1 MSYSYIATGSEFAAL
16 CQSQMEILC
25 KGLGAVWSAVY
36 LTEELVESQPKQLIP
51 FAIYPHNQSI
61 QKHQLPPIG
70 IPESWHRLKS
80 SPRLISDPV
89 LQSTNSAKMQIT
101 QEVGAINSARKQTI
115 VPLAYQDM
123 VLGLLVIGQK
133 NLDWTE
139 QELRQIEE
147 IAQTLAIA
155 RFLDCSDRWHKQQLA
170 KQEKLNRLERDRL
183 DNLLHQLRN
192 PLTALR
198 TFSKLLIKRL
208 LPEDRNQSVA
218 KNILREGDRLQE
230 LLKQFEVESERQAQ
244 SKESFTLDN
253 TPILLTGEHN
263 TSSNFLLTGNTAK
276 LEPIEINQIIE
287 PLIVS
292 ARAIAREKNIEVS
305 YSIPARLPLMTVN
318 SQALREALNNIID
331 NAIKYTPL
339 TGKVEI
345 SLDIKKEI
353 NCLEI
358 AIKDTGY
365 GIRDRDREHI
375 FERHYRGVQ
384 AEGNIEGTG
393 LGLAIAQDLVR
404 EINGKI
410 KVISPNYF
418 SENSKFPGTTFLVL
432 LPLTV
437 NSEQKPEKDSY

>member
-25 KGLGAVWSAVY
+25 QGLGAVWSAVY

-51 FAIYPHNQSI
+51 FAIYPDNQSI
-61 QKHQLPPIG
+61 EKHQLPPIR

-80 SPRLISDPV
+80 SPRPIGDPLIK
-89 LQSTNSAKMQIT
+89 STTSAKMQIT
-101 QEVGAINSARKQTI
+101 QEVGAINSAKKQTI

-133 NLDWTE
+133 NLDWTQ

-147 IAQTLAIA
+147 IAKTLAIA

-170 KQEKLNRLERDRL
+170 KQEKINRLERDRL

-230 LLKQFEVESERQAQ
+230 LLKQFEVEVERQEQ
-244 SKESFTLDN
+244 NKESFTLDATLMSPTREYN
-253 TPILLTGEHN
+253 A
-263 TSSNFLLTGNTAK
+263 SSNFLLTGDTTK
-276 LEPIEINQIIE
+276 LETIKIARILE
-287 PLIVS
+287 PLIAS
-292 ARAIAREKNIEVS
+292 ARAIAEEKNIEVS
-305 YSIPARLPLMTVN
+305 YHIPQSLPLITVD
-318 SQALREALNNIID
+318 SQGLREALNNIID
-331 NAIKYTPL
+331 NAIKYTPS
-339 TGKVEI
+339 TGKIEI
-345 SLDIKKEI
+345 SLDINEEI
-353 NCLEI
+353 DCLEI

-365 GIRDRDREHI
+365 GIPDRDIEHI
-375 FERHYRGVQ
+375 FKRHYRGVQ

-393 LGLAIAQDLVR
+393 LGLAIAQELVR
-404 EINGKI
+404 EMNGKI
-410 KVISPNYF
+410 KVISPNSF
-418 SENSKFPGTTFLVL
+418 SQNRKFPGTTFLVS

-437 NSEQKPEKDSY
+437 NSKQEPEKGSY